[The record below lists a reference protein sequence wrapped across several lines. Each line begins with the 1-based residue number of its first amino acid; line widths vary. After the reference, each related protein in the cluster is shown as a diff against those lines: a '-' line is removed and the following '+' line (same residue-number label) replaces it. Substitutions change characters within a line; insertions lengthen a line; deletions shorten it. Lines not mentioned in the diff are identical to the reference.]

1 MIQIGG
7 HDILRDD
14 GFAYAEALQDA
25 GVDVEMYAY
34 KGVPHCFPPILRE
47 SPETAQ
53 FYDRFTKFV
62 HKYGGK
68 RE

>member
-34 KGVPHCFPPILRE
+34 NGVPHCFPPILRE

-62 HKYGGK
+62 DKYGGK
-68 RE
+68 GQ